1 MTKSTALL
9 NRVWTDISVFLGRY
23 GKGLAVAIALAIAA
37 QFISEHYNAPAM
49 LMALLIGVAFH
60 FLAEDGQCVAGI
72 NFASK
77 TVLRIGVALLGARI
91 SVDLLADLGAPLI
104 SLVISGVLLTIG
116 AGMLGARLLGR
127 GWRMGFLPVGR
138 LQSVV
143 PRRPWPS
150 RPFCQGMN
158 IPSAT

>member
-77 TVLRIGVALLGARI
+77 
-91 SVDLLADLGAPLI
+91 SLI
-104 SLVISGVLLTIG
+104 
-116 AGMLGARLLGR
+116 
-127 GWRMGFLPVGR
+127 
-138 LQSVV
+138 
-143 PRRPWPS
+143 
-150 RPFCQGMN
+150 
-158 IPSAT
+158 